1 MAATGNFW
9 EHQATTGWKHSK
21 GSRLPKQKGITH
33 TRIPRGNVAA
43 IDAEREKGAEL
54 SQTGD
59 AFDPLHLHIVG
70 RPGAYRS
77 GGEGTTISHVD
88 GKVVGVAIGGV
99 EETAPGRTSCFLYL
113 VYADGQLLEG
123 SQWKASS

>member
-59 AFDPLHLHIVG
+59 AFDPYTYA
-70 RPGAYRS
+70 R
-77 GGEGTTISHVD
+77 
-88 GKVVGVAIGGV
+88 GVAFGL
-99 EETAPGRTSCFLYL
+99 ACRL
-113 VYADGQLLEG
+113 VRERWTIAHRRL
-123 SQWKASS
+123 A